1 MGTYPIRTAGARD
14 KRNKDDNDK
23 GNKGEG
29 HKDSIPSWLCRYQDF
44 TLVAGGWRDLA
55 AESVSSPL
63 LGEGRRSRGEG
74 GIVISGPSIHVSPP
88 SPAGKA
94 KTWRGKNPAA
104 RMGHVPVK
112 QGIASSEKNLG

>member
-1 MGTYPIRTAGARD
+1 M
-14 KRNKDDNDK
+14 
-23 GNKGEG
+23 
-29 HKDSIPSWLCRYQDF
+29 
-44 TLVAGGWRDLA
+44 AGGWRDLA

-74 GIVISGPSIHVSPP
+74 SIVISGPSIHASSP

-94 KTWRGKNPAA
+94 KTRRGSYPDA

>member
-44 TLVAGGWRDLA
+44 TLVAD
-55 AESVSSPL
+55 
-63 LGEGRRSRGEG
+63 
-74 GIVISGPSIHVSPP
+74 
-88 SPAGKA
+88 K
-94 KTWRGKNPAA
+94 
-104 RMGHVPVK
+104 
-112 QGIASSEKNLG
+112 